1 MQRVWKIIIAM
12 VITAVV
18 VGGGVYLWQK
28 QTQISSEEERLKTVT
43 DTSVGY
49 TVKYPAAWF
58 KVERDNGFDVNPG
71 VGGFGFTLRYYDAS
85 TNLKEELISKIGYQ
99 AGTERSESRENIKVN
114 GLEAVKVTVTTVP
127 STSEEPMRA
136 IVFEG
141 SGKIFILDDG
151 ETADTEFEDFYK
163 SFKLTN

>member
-1 MQRVWKIIIAM
+1 MRQAWKIVIAV

-28 QTQISSEEERLKTVT
+28 QLTVSSEEEQLKSVT
-43 DTSVGY
+43 DTSAGY

-71 VGGFGFTLRYYDAS
+71 VGGFGFMLRYYDAA
-85 TNLKEELISKIGYQ
+85 TNSKEELVSKIGYT
-99 AGTERSESRENIKVN
+99 AGTERSESQENIKVN
-114 GLEAVKVTVTTVP
+114 GLEGIKVTVTTTP

-136 IVFEG
+136 VVFEG
-141 SGKIFILDDG
+141 NGKIFILDDG
-151 ETADTEFEDFYK
+151 EVADTEFEDFYK
-163 SFKLTN
+163 SFRLTN